1 MTGAVLGALER
12 FLLPNVCVACNRAVE
27 RHSPDALVC
36 GVCRSRARRVSWGRG
51 WGCGWGCPRCAH
63 PLPPVGP
70 CRFCGAWP
78 DSLRWVRSA
87 VWMDDEARE
96 IVHHLKYE
104 GYTTLGDLAATFIAR
119 ALRRPEGSLV
129 PVPLSA
135 RRLKNRGYNQASV
148 IADALGRIWRLPVRK
163 GILRRTRNT
172 DTQTALTPEERI
184 ENVRGAFAASPPPT
198 PPPQGR
204 QGRQGRQN
212 APASAAGEGMGSEE
226 AAASAAG
233 KGRGGAA
240 IILVDDVLTT
250 GATLAAAATALEAAG
265 WNDVGAVTF
274 ARAQPFV
281 MRAMDDQMS
290 DI

>member
-1 MTGAVLGALER
+1 MTGTVLRALER
-12 FLLPNVCVACNRAVE
+12 FLLPNVCVACNRTVE

-36 GVCRSRARRVSWGRG
+36 GVCRSRARRVSS
-51 WGCGWGCPRCAH
+51 GWGCPRCTH

-70 CRFCGAWP
+70 CQFCGAWP

-104 GYTTLGDLAATFIAR
+104 GYTTLGDLAAAFIAR
-119 ALRRPEGSLV
+119 ALGRPGGSLV

-135 RRLKNRGYNQASV
+135 RRLRNRGYNQATI
-148 IADALGRIWRLPVRK
+148 IADVLGRIWQLPVRT
-163 GILRRTRNT
+163 GILRRTRST
-172 DTQTALTPEERI
+172 DTQTALTPDERI

-198 PPPQGR
+198 PPPQRRERR
-204 QGRQGRQN
+204 QGRQGRQT
-212 APASAAGEGMGSEE
+212 APAAAAGEAMGNEE
-226 AAASAAG
+226 ATASAAG

-250 GATLAAAATALEAAG
+250 GATVAAAATALEAAG

-274 ARAQPFV
+274 ARARPFV
-281 MRAMDDQMS
+281 LSVMGK
-290 DI
+290 